1 MKAFRWIAIS
11 VLLLLIVSCT
21 GQRVYTADECKTK
34 QRKADAEELGEGL
47 AWLANAF
54 HSFGGSSVSGSV
66 NDTEKKKGVAILAAY
81 GLGKSVYWLESEYG
95 CANSKSARKSVK
107 QFEEEMNRSG
117 AKKIEIPEE
126 DLNQYIKA
134 T

>member
-1 MKAFRWIAIS
+1 MKAFHWITIS
-11 VLLLLIVSCT
+11 VLLLLITSCT
-21 GQRVYTADECKTK
+21 GQRIYTADECKTK

-47 AWLANAF
+47 AWFMDAVY
-54 HSFGGSSVSGSV
+54 SFGGSRVSSS
-66 NDTEKKKGVAILAAY
+66 NNNADKSKGMAILAAY

-107 QFEEEMNRSG
+107 SFEEEMNRSG

-134 T
+134 N